1 MNGDHP
7 VENGATDET
16 ERVVLEKTPPA
27 NSETVIVI
35 TKDPELRPPPRMM
48 QPRLGYPRS
57 SCCG

>member
-1 MNGDHP
+1 MNDNQP
-7 VENGATDET
+7 VEDGAVAV